1 LLSRASLLPSALPF
15 HVHLCCCQW
24 QAHLPA
30 CLESSAHLH
39 PSPSYTTLSPS
50 PVQDPCFR
58 ALCPS
63 TSSCAAV
70 DGKPTCLCPQDQV
83 LVNGRTCQADPCL
96 GAAPCPGD
104 FVCVG
109 TSGAAKCVCP
119 KGTVKIAPNTCQ
131 APSCKRVKCPASARC
146 RADSNGIPFC
156 ACPASQSLVNGA
168 CSEAGPPTV
177 TTSIVLFNRASFAN
191 TPIVLRGPMPDT
203 DDATGCVN
211 IPSSMAGAVRS
222 LKILWDAPDGA
233 TGARVTCGL
242 MWFWSDADCYGGAPG
257 WGRPDNNVTIA
268 KTTDDGVASVRAISC
283 VS

>member
-1 LLSRASLLPSALPF
+1 LLSPGSLLPSALPF

-63 TSSCAAV
+63 TSTCAAV

-131 APSCKRVKCPASARC
+131 
-146 RADSNGIPFC
+146 
-156 ACPASQSLVNGA
+156 
-168 CSEAGPPTV
+168 AGPPTV

-268 KTTDDGVASVRAISC
+268 K
-283 VS
+283 